1 MECDVAVLGG
11 GPGGY
16 PAAIRAA
23 QLGANVVLVE
33 QGRIGGTC
41 ITVGCIPTKAW
52 VATAHALKEAHETF
66 AKIGV
71 NVSGAELDFVQTQSN
86 KDGIVSGLV
95 NGITGVVKANGI
107 TVVSGRGTFRDAN
120 TIAVEGQEDITFKIA
135 VIATGSHALRPP
147 VDGIDG
153 PRCLDSTGLLEITEV
168 PRRLL
173 VLGGGVIGVEFASIM
188 QHWGVE
194 VTIVEMLDRLIP
206 MEDADASKELER
218 AFKKRGITMH
228 LGSPR
233 HRRGRGQ
240 DQGSR

>member
-1 MECDVAVLGG
+1 MQCDVAVLGG

-23 QLGANVVLVE
+23 QLGANVVLIE

-52 VATAHALKEAHETF
+52 VATAHALREAHETF

-71 NVSGAELDFVQTQSN
+71 NVSGAELDFPQTQQH
-86 KDGIVSGLV
+86 KEAIVSGLV

-107 TVVSGRGTFRDAN
+107 TVVTGRGAFKDAH
-120 TIAVEGQEDITFKIA
+120 TIAVEGQEDITFNSA

-153 PRCLDSTGLLEITEV
+153 PLCVDSTGVLEITEV

-188 QHWGVE
+188 QHWGVD

-206 MEDADASKELER
+206 EKTPMPPRSSPGRSRSVASPCTWRHGPRRWWKAR
-218 AFKKRGITMH
+218 TA
-228 LGSPR
+228 SP
-233 HRRGRGQ
+233 
-240 DQGSR
+240 